1 MKKGFY
7 TLICLCFC
15 LLANAQTDTLFWFAA
30 PEVSIDG
37 ANFDRPILLRITTSG
52 QAATV
57 TISQPA
63 GGGMPPQVVNI
74 PAANTQT
81 VDLTN
86 WIDIIENKP
95 ANTVLNYGLQIQSTT
110 PVTVYYEVLSAQCQC
125 NPEIFILKGQS
136 ALGADFWIPSQNYL
150 DNNSG
155 YTPVP
160 YSAFDIVATQNNTTV
175 SITPANNI
183 VGHAAG
189 TPFTITLNQG
199 QTFSSTA
206 ASGLAALHLQGS
218 RVTSDKPI
226 AITIKDDLLNGAPFG
241 GCADLGG
248 DQIVPIGLLGTEYIA
263 MKGFLNAPGD
273 QLFVMAIQN
282 GTTITQDGTPVATI
296 NAGQTSRLS
305 IAGTSTYIQ
314 TSAPVYVLQ
323 MSGFGCEIG
332 LDILPPIICTGSF
345 DVAFTRSTTEDMFI
359 NVMVR
364 SGGQGN
370 FLVNGSNAVITAGGF
385 TAVPGTGGQWVSA
398 QISLP
403 VGSYPQGT
411 AITVSNSSSLFHL
424 GLIHGGIGSG
434 CRFGYFSNFAR
445 ITANANSNAS
455 NICQG
460 SGIQLTA
467 DTIPLATYS
476 WTGPAG
482 FTSAQQNPFLPSS
495 STNNSGNYIVTA
507 SVLGCLSPPDTT
519 FVAVTN
525 CFPDTDGDGIT
536 DEYDLDDD
544 NDGITDAV
552 ECGAGSLQNL
562 LINGSF
568 EQPAIAGS
576 NVGYFTES
584 TVPGWETTSTDT
596 TLEFWANSFNGVPAY
611 AGNQHAEINYTQF
624 SALYQDVPTT
634 PGDILLWYCAH
645 RGRLGTDVMEVRIG
659 DPNGTLVPQGQYTT
673 GNTAWA
679 VYSGTYIVPAGQTT
693 SRFAFQ
699 AVSSAGGSPGAGN
712 FLDDVTFYNVNCFAD
727 NDGDGISNSIDLD
740 SDNDGIYD
748 VVEAG
753 HGLVDANNDGR
764 IDGANALFGAN
775 GFYNTLET
783 ADNIAATANYTVRNT
798 DNLGAADFLSLNSD
812 GDTCYDV
819 IEAGYAT
826 VDADGTLGSGLAVV
840 DANGLV
846 TGAGSGY
853 TLPASNTANG
863 FDFQNAAYNACE
875 CHIIYTTTI
884 DTGVCAGTIYT
895 LPDNSTATTTGTY
908 IDTLQTAEG
917 CDSIITTN
925 LTVHPK
931 HAYTVSPTICP
942 TDFYT
947 LPLGTQVNTAGVYV
961 DSLLTAFGCDSI
973 ITTNLS
979 VAVIN
984 MDAGPNTAICPDDS
998 TQLNATGGGLIFTWS
1013 PAGSLSNPNIANPV
1027 AKPAITTTYTLSSQ
1041 IEIGNAIVNGDFNS
1055 GNTGFSSNYNYTT
1068 NNATEGEYYVGP
1080 NAAAWNGGM
1089 ASCGD
1094 HTTGTGNML
1103 CVNGAVNAN
1112 VSIYCETVP
1121 VQPNSSYAFS
1131 TWLMTLSPGNLAQ
1144 LQFSINGTLLGSVF
1158 TAPAA
1163 TCQWQQFY
1171 STWNSGNNTTA
1182 NICIVNQNTNAG
1194 ANDFAL
1200 DDISFALLCTATDT
1214 VRVIVNPAYSNT
1226 VNAAICQNETYTLP
1240 TGVATNTAG
1249 TYIDTLQTIN
1259 GCDSIITTN
1268 LAVNPTYAISVFD
1281 TICSSLNYTLP
1292 SGNVVNATGTY
1303 VDSLSTIN
1311 GCDSVI
1317 TTNLFVTPAPVT
1329 QVFDSIC
1336 PNQNYTLPSGTVV
1349 TAAGIYTDTLTTN
1362 AGCDS
1367 IVITDLYIKPTS
1379 ATNVLDTICSGS
1391 TYLLPNGNGVTVS
1404 GTYPV
1409 TLVNQYGCD
1418 SVVTTNLT
1426 VIKDTL
1432 SVLATDVR
1440 CNGESTGSI
1449 VANAS
1454 AGLAPYNYFLQDGL
1468 GNNIDS
1474 NSTGSFNALDNGT
1487 YTIQVVD
1494 DFGCNASK
1502 LTIINEPTALSIAD
1516 SVDNVRCFG
1525 EDNGQI
1531 SISASGATPA
1541 YTFTLSNQSVNS
1553 TGNFS
1558 SLSAGNY
1565 AYTVTDANGCTDTA
1579 SAIITEPQAVT
1590 ININPNPASLNL
1602 GEVLQLNAT
1611 SNYDPATT
1619 YQWTPNIGLS
1629 CYTCPNPVVESYN
1642 SIDYTV
1648 VVTTSING
1656 NDCSAQTNLPVTV
1669 IPNYDIFIPNTFTP
1683 NGDGNNDLFRIFG
1696 NLPALKFLAIEIYD
1710 RIGEKVFESNDLAF
1724 TWDGSYRDKP
1734 AQPGVFVYTLRLGF
1748 IDNHSEKIYKG
1759 TLTLLK

>member
-1 MKKGFY
+1 MKKAFY
-7 TLICLCFC
+7 TIIFFCFC
-15 LLANAQTDTLFWFAA
+15 LLAHAQTDTLFWFAA
-30 PEVSIDG
+30 PEVSIDA
-37 ANFDRPILLRITTSG
+37 ANFDRPILLRITSSG

-81 VDLTN
+81 VDLTP

-150 DNNSG
+150 DNNPG
-155 YTPVP
+155 YNPVP
-160 YSAFDIVATQNNTTV
+160 YSAFDIVATQNNTSVT
-175 SITPANNI
+175 ITPANNI

-189 TPFTITLNQG
+189 APFTITLNQG

-241 GCADLGG
+241 GCSDLGG

-282 GTTITQDGTPVATI
+282 GTTITQDGTLITTI
-296 NAGQTSRLS
+296 NAGQTYRLA

-323 MSGFGCEIG
+323 MSGFGCEVG

-370 FLVNGSNAVITAGGF
+370 FFLNGSNAVITAGSF
-385 TAVPGTGGQWVSA
+385 TAVPGTGGQWFSA

-424 GLIHGGIGSG
+424 GLIHGGVGSG

-445 ITANANSNAS
+445 ITANAQSNAGT
-455 NICQG
+455 ICQG

-476 WTGPAG
+476 WTGPSG
-482 FTSAQQNPFLPSS
+482 FNSTQQNPFIPSS
-495 STNNSGNYIVTA
+495 SANNSGNYIVTA
-507 SVLGCLSPPDTT
+507 SVLGCLSPPDTA
-519 FVAVTN
+519 FVSVTN

-536 DEYDLDDD
+536 DEYDIDDD
-544 NDGITDAV
+544 NDGITDAI
-552 ECGAGSLQNL
+552 ECGTGSLQNL
-562 LINGSF
+562 LINGGF
-568 EQPAIAGS
+568 EQPAIPGT
-576 NVGYFTES
+576 NVGYYYES
-584 TVPGWETTSTDT
+584 QVPGWETTSTDST
-596 TLEFWANSFNGVPAY
+596 IELWGNNFNGVPAY
-611 AGNQHAEINYTQF
+611 SGNQHAEINYTQF

-659 DPNGTLVPQGQYTT
+659 DPNGTLIPQGQYTT

-712 FLDDVTFYNVNCFAD
+712 FLDDVAFYNVNCFAD
-727 NDGDGISNSIDLD
+727 NDGDGIPNSLDLD

-748 VVEAG
+748 LVEAG
-753 HGLVDANNDGR
+753 HGMADANNDGR
-764 IDGANALFGAN
+764 IDGANALFGVN
-775 GFYNTLET
+775 GFYNALET

-798 DNLGAADFLSLNSD
+798 DNLAAADFLSLNSD
-812 GDTCYDV
+812 ADTCFDV
-819 IEAGYAT
+819 IEAGYT
-826 VDADGTLGSGLAVV
+826 TSDADGLLGLGVPTV
-840 DANGLV
+840 NANGLV
-846 TGAGSGY
+846 TGGNGY
-853 TLPASNTANG
+853 TQPASNTANG
-863 FDFQNAAYNACE
+863 YDFQNAAYNACQ
-875 CHIIYTTTI
+875 CHIVYNTQV
-884 DTGVCAGTIYT
+884 DTGICAGTVYT
-895 LPDNSTATTTGTY
+895 LPDNSTTTSAGVY
-908 IDTLQTAEG
+908 VDTLQTAAG

-925 LTVHPK
+925 LTVHQK
-931 HAYTVSPTICP
+931 YAYTLSPTICP
-942 TDFYT
+942 NSSYT
-947 LPLGTQVNTAGVYV
+947 LPGGTQANTSGTYV
-961 DSLLTAFGCDSI
+961 DTLLTAFGCDSI
-973 ITTNLS
+973 ITVNLTVS
-979 VAVIN
+979 AISI
-984 MDAGPNTAICPDDS
+984 DAGPNTSICPGDS
-998 TQLNATGGGLIFTWS
+998 VQLNATGGGLIFSWN
-1013 PAGSLSNPNIANPV
+1013 PAAGLSNPNVANPK
-1027 AKPAITTTYTLSSQ
+1027 ASPAISTTYTLSSQ
-1041 IEIGNAIVNGDFNS
+1041 VEIGNAIINGDFSS

-1103 CVNGAVNAN
+1103 CVNGATSAN

-1144 LQFSINGTLLGSVF
+1144 LQFSINGSLLGSVF
-1158 TAPAA
+1158 TAPAN

-1171 STWNSGNNTTA
+1171 STWNSGNNTSA

-1200 DDISFALLCTATDT
+1200 DDVSFALLCTATDT
-1214 VRVIVNPAYSNT
+1214 VRINVNPVYSNT
-1226 VNAAICQNETYTLP
+1226 VNVAICQNETYTLP
-1240 TGVATNTAG
+1240 SGTITSAAG
-1249 TYIDTLQTIN
+1249 TYTDTLQTMN

-1268 LAVNPTYAISVFD
+1268 LAINPTYTINVFD
-1281 TICSSLNYTLP
+1281 TICASQSYTLP
-1292 SGNVVNATGTY
+1292 FGNIVNAT
-1303 VDSLSTIN
+1303 
-1311 GCDSVI
+1311 
-1317 TTNLFVTPAPVT
+1317 
-1329 QVFDSIC
+1329 
-1336 PNQNYTLPSGTVV
+1336 
-1349 TAAGIYTDTLTTN
+1349 GIYTDTLVTVT
-1362 AGCDS
+1362 GCDS
-1367 IVITDLYIKPTS
+1367 IIITDLTVNPVS
-1379 ATNVLDTICSGS
+1379 ATSINDTVCAGTPYTLPDGS
-1391 TYLLPNGNGVTVS
+1391 IVSVS
-1404 GTYPV
+1404 GRYKD

-1418 SVVTTNLT
+1418 SVITTNLT

-1432 SVLATDVR
+1432 SLVTADVR
-1440 CNGESTGSI
+1440 CNGENTGGI
-1449 VANAS
+1449 TATANA
-1454 AGLAPYNYFLQDGL
+1454 GPAPYNYYLQDAST
-1468 GNNIDS
+1468 NNIDS
-1474 NSTGSFNALDNGT
+1474 NLTGIFNGLDNGN
-1487 YTIQVVD
+1487 YTVRVTD
-1494 DFGCNASK
+1494 DFGCITFKSAF
-1502 LTIINEPTALSIAD
+1502 INEPTALSISD
-1516 SVDNVRCFG
+1516 SVKNVHCFG
-1525 EDNGQI
+1525 EGNGQI
-1531 SISASGATPA
+1531 TIAASGATPA
-1541 YTFTLSNQSVNS
+1541 YTFSLSNQSVNT
-1553 TGNFS
+1553 TGNFN
-1558 SLSAGNY
+1558 SLAAGSY

-1579 SAIITEPQAVT
+1579 SVVITEPQAVN

-1602 GEVLQLNAT
+1602 GEALQLNAT

-1629 CYTCPNPVVESYN
+1629 CYTCPNPLVESYT

-1648 VVTTSING
+1648 IVTTTING

-1696 NLPALKFLAIEIYD
+1696 NLQALKFVAITIYN
-1710 RIGEKVFESNDLAF
+1710 RIGEKVFESNDLNF
-1724 TWDGSYRDKP
+1724 TWDGTYQGKP
-1734 AQPGVFVYTLRLGF
+1734 VQPGVFVYTLKVGF
-1748 IDNHSEKIYKG
+1748 IDNYSEKIYKG
-1759 TLTLLK
+1759 SLTVLK